1 MTEQTYR
8 DLFDRAGPSRA
19 LVEDTLAAAEKRPV
33 RRRIPARR
41 LAAAV
46 LCLAVVL
53 GVANHQALAA
63 GVQWMVRYFT
73 GVGASESPVMVV
85 EEADQWTEGDW
96 LCQLDGV
103 SQGDY
108 LLLELYLV
116 SPEEEAHQ
124 LATRSLRVYADGIPL
139 EQGDQVYSQWIPYS
153 ESVCQGQMWVSLSG
167 LDCGPELAWK
177 EAGYQSRVHMPFL
190 YRLPEEPVEE
200 LTYELLDLEGGGSHT
215 GSLRLT
221 PAETQ
226 AARSDS
232 RAFDEGTVTALVSED
247 GRQLSV
253 YAHQEETED
262 GLLLTGASLFHHQ
275 VTFIGASGTRYP
287 DAGEGFRSFTSGHV
301 NVQLAAAPSW
311 VEEPIVAVEIGAI
324 QLTYEHDTWWDGLG
338 GRTVVRTQDT
348 ATYGD
353 LNWVISLE

>member
-8 DLFDRAGPSRA
+8 DLFDRAGPSPA
-19 LVEDTLAAAEKRPV
+19 LVEDTLTAAEQQPARQRV
-33 RRRIPARR
+33 PARR

-53 GVANHQALAA
+53 GAVNYQALAA

-73 GVGASESPVMVV
+73 GVGASAAPVMVV
-85 EEADQWTEGDW
+85 EEADQWTEGNW

-116 SPEEEAHQ
+116 SPEVEAHQ
-124 LATRSLRVYADGIPL
+124 LATRQLRVYADGVPL
-139 EQGDQVYSQWIPYS
+139 EQGDQVYSEWIPYP
-153 ESVCQGQMWVSLSG
+153 ESVCQGQAWVSLVG

-177 EAGYQSRVHMPFL
+177 EEGYQARVHMPFL
-190 YRLPEEPVEE
+190 YKLPEEPVKE
-200 LTYELLDLEGGGSHT
+200 LTYELLDLEGGGSRT
-215 GSLRLT
+215 GCLTLT
-221 PAETQ
+221 PAAAQ
-226 AARSDS
+226 AAQSDS
-232 RAFDEGTVTALVSED
+232 RTFAEGTVTALVSKD

-301 NVQLAAAPSW
+301 NVQLAAAPDW
-311 VEEPIVAVEIGAI
+311 VEEPIAAVEIGAI
-324 QLTYEHDTWWDGLG
+324 QLVYEHDTWWDGPG
-338 GRTVVRTQDT
+338 GGMVRTQDT
-348 ATYGD
+348 VTCGD
-353 LNWVISLE
+353 MNWVISLD